1 LSSESS
7 NLVIF
12 PDKFGN
18 LARFISGVNNE
29 TGKHTQNVKS
39 IKVKI
44 DGSLH
49 ILLYTTRNIHP
60 GETLY
65 YDYNEGG
72 LNEKDTSN
80 FVTETKKKIN
90 NRKNK

>member
-1 LSSESS
+1 
-7 NLVIF
+7 
-12 PDKFGN
+12 
-18 LARFISGVNNE
+18 
-29 TGKHTQNVKS
+29 
-39 IKVKI
+39 VKI